1 MNIKEWEK
9 ESAIGVIKQIKKSID
24 RNGKLLDC
32 WKFYLKSVNKQS
44 LEIMKIIDNKFMN
57 WVLKQI

>member
-1 MNIKEWEK
+1 MHIKEWEK

-32 WKFYLKSVNKQS
+32 WKFYLKSVNK
-44 LEIMKIIDNKFMN
+44 
-57 WVLKQI
+57 